1 MLTYTVDQILKCL
14 DKAHENLDF
23 PGFNKINI
31 HMVSARLTGFR
42 SDTHWVIVFEQ
53 LENWYGLAGIQPVL
67 AISAFSNRS
76 DLENGLVETL
86 FPVEIENE
94 NDWKHTNTLHLIIRG
109 EALTLNTQLIER
121 HHRWNFGFDLL
132 VHLLPEYRS
141 KMLATENELQLIASN
156 DLLQVIQLDNWHHPD
171 VFGWNY
177 QADRHFQPSDAKS
190 MQMIANV
197 LVTGDQNFYKPCED
211 PNIDWRKWMKS

>member
-1 MLTYTVDQILKCL
+1 MVTYTVDQILNCL
-14 DKAHENLDF
+14 DKAHGNLDF

-86 FPVEIENE
+86 FPVAIENE
-94 NDWKHTNTLHLIIRG
+94 NDSKHTNTLHLIIRG
-109 EALTLNTQLIER
+109 EALTLDPQLIER

-190 MQMIANV
+190 MQMIAKV
-197 LVTGDQNFYKPCED
+197 LVTGNSNFYNPCEES
-211 PNIDWRKWMKS
+211 NVDWRKWIK

>member
-1 MLTYTVDQILKCL
+1 MGTYTVDEILKCL
-14 DKAHENLDF
+14 DEANGNLDF
-23 PGFNKINI
+23 PGFDNINL

-42 SDTHWVIVFEQ
+42 SDTHCVIVFEQ
-53 LENWYGLAGIQPVL
+53 LENWYGLTGIQPVL
-67 AISAFSNRS
+67 AISAFSNSS

-94 NDWKHTNTLHLIIRG
+94 DDWKHTNAFHLTIRG
-109 EALTLNTQLIER
+109 EVLTLDLQSIQR
-121 HHRWNFGFDLL
+121 YHHWNFGFDLL

-141 KMLATENELQLIASN
+141 KMLATENELQSIASN
-156 DLLQVIQLDNWHHPD
+156 DVLKVIQLDNWHHPD

-190 MQMIANV
+190 MQMIAKV
-197 LVTGDQNFYKPCED
+197 LVTGDPNLYNPCED
-211 PNIDWRKWMKS
+211 PNVDWRKWMKA

>member
-1 MLTYTVDQILKCL
+1 MRTYTVDEILNCL
-14 DKAHENLDF
+14 DEANGNLDF
-23 PGFNKINI
+23 PGFDNINL

-42 SDTHWVIVFEQ
+42 SDTHWIIVFEE
-53 LENWYGLAGIQPVL
+53 LVSWYSLAGIQPVL
-67 AISAFSNRS
+67 AIYAFSNRS

-94 NDWKHTNTLHLIIRG
+94 DDWKHTNAIHLTIRG
-109 EALTLNTQLIER
+109 EPLTLDTQSIQR
-121 HHRWNFGFDLL
+121 HQNFGFDLL

-141 KMLATENELQLIASN
+141 KMLATEKELQLIASN

-171 VFGWNY
+171 VFGCNY

-190 MQMIANV
+190 MQMIAKV
-197 LVTGDQNFYKPCED
+197 LVTGDPNFYNPCEES
-211 PNIDWRKWMKS
+211 NVDWRKWIK